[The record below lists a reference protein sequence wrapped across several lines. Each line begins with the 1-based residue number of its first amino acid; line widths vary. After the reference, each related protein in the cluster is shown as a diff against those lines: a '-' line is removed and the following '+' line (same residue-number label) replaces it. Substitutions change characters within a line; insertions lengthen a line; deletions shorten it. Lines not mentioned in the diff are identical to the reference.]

1 MQIEFRSITIVNLAQ
16 TFIADIVQIAIF
28 ELENVT
34 IHDEPEENGNNFDLN
49 LYRKIV
55 LLCLFDAKS

>member
-34 IHDEPEENGNNFDLN
+34 IHDEPKENGNNFDLN